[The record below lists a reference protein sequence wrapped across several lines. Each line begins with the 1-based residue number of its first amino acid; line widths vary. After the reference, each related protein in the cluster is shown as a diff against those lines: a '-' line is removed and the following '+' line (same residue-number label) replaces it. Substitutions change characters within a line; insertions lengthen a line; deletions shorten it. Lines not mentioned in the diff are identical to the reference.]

1 MKIVIS
7 EYSSGFSDYSYILCN
22 EIAKDEEINDITY
35 LTDTNNSYLNDI
47 DPNVKSVKLYESF
60 LADIHHKKGGIRWF
74 LNRIFVTLY
83 NCIRRNSFL
92 IKTKPDAVLIQA
104 TLAVFDC
111 HFLKQ
116 LRKHMKVFLVV
127 HDVIV
132 PTDSLSW
139 SMRSLKKMYN
149 NADVLI
155 VHSKTNKNQLIDI
168 FKIEESKIQVI
179 PHGVKSSYPK
189 RDKQACKNHLNITDD
204 APVLLFYGGIRKS
217 KGLEILIQA
226 LKGIKCNLVIA
237 GATLYGESFDIY
249 KKLIQENKVKTIE
262 FIEFTDDS
270 FRDVLFQ
277 ASDYLV
283 LPYKEFYSQSG
294 VFMQAI
300 QYHLPIIATDVSSF
314 KEFIVK
320 YEIGFVAKPNDVNDL
335 HRVIKE
341 ACEQKND
348 YEPKMLKAVS
358 ENCWEVTGKMYAG
371 MLKAERRD

>member
-1 MKIVIS
+1 MKLVMS

-22 EIAKDEEINDITY
+22 ELAKDKEISKITY
-35 LTDTNNSYLNDI
+35 LTDTNNFYLNNI
-47 DPNVKSVKLYESF
+47 NPKVRSIKLYKSF
-60 LADIHHKKGGIRWF
+60 AADDRHKKGGVRW
-74 LNRIFVTLY
+74 LMNRIFITFL
-83 NCIRRNSFL
+83 NCTKRNRFL
-92 IKTKPDAVLIQA
+92 LKTKPDAVLIQA

-116 LRKHMKVFLVV
+116 LKKRMKVFLVV

-155 VHSKTNKNQLIDI
+155 VHSNTNKNQLIDI
-168 FKIEESKIQVI
+168 FKIDKSKIQVI
-179 PHGVKSSYPK
+179 PHGVKDSYSK
-189 RDKQACKNHLNITDD
+189 RDKQACKNQLNITDD

-217 KGLEILIQA
+217 KGLDVLIKA
-226 LKGIKCNLVIA
+226 LKGIKCNLIIA
-237 GATLYGESFDIY
+237 GATLYGESFDSY
-249 KKLIQENKVKTIE
+249 KKLIQENDIKTIE

-320 YEIGFVAKPNDVNDL
+320 YEIGFVAKPNNVNDL
-335 HRVIKE
+335 HKVIKE
-341 ACEQKND
+341 AFEQKND
-348 YEPKMLKAVS
+348 YETRMLKAVS
-358 ENCWEVTGKMYAG
+358 ENCWEMAGRMYANI
-371 MLKAERRD
+371 LKAERRN

>member
-1 MKIVIS
+1 MNLVIS

-22 EIAKDEEINDITY
+22 ELAKDKEINNITY
-35 LTDTNNSYLNDI
+35 LTDTNNFYLNNI
-47 DPNVKSVKLYESF
+47 NPKVMSIKLYKSF
-60 LADIHHKKGGIRWF
+60 VADAQHKKGGIRW
-74 LNRIFVTLY
+74 LMNRIFITFH
-83 NCIRRNSFL
+83 NCVKRNSFL
-92 IKTKPDAVLIQA
+92 LKRKPDAVLIQA

-116 LRKHMKVFLVV
+116 LKKRMKVFLVV

-155 VHSKTNKNQLIDI
+155 VHSNTNKNQLIDI

-179 PHGVKSSYPK
+179 PHGVKDSYPK
-189 RDKQACKNHLNITDD
+189 RDKQACKNQLNITDD
-204 APVLLFYGGIRKS
+204 DPVLLFYGGIRKS
-217 KGLEILIQA
+217 KGLDVLIKA
-226 LKGIKCNLVIA
+226 LKEIKCNLIIA
-237 GATLYGESFDIY
+237 GATLYGESFDNY
-249 KKLIQENKVKTIE
+249 KKLIQENDIKTIE

-314 KEFIVK
+314 KEFIAK
-320 YEIGFVAKPNDVNDL
+320 YEIGFVAKPNNVNDL
-335 HRVIKE
+335 HKVIKE
-341 ACEQKND
+341 AFEQKND
-348 YEPKMLKAVS
+348 YETRMLKAVS
-358 ENCWEVTGKMYAG
+358 ENCWEMAGRMYANI
-371 MLKAERRD
+371 LKAERRS